1 MNTINLAKLGG
12 HMNLK
17 RKICTNKQRWSGS
30 HKKHGHEKSTGCL
43 MPLWLLIRIVSFVGK
58 ETPEDSAV

>member
-17 RKICTNKQRWSGS
+17 RNICTNKDSQVHTKSIAI
-30 HKKHGHEKSTGCL
+30 KK
-43 MPLWLLIRIVSFVGK
+43 VQ
-58 ETPEDSAV
+58 DA